1 MFELY
6 LICFMFCL
14 GAAAHRVDTW
24 NHNTEKHQIAL
35 KDALA
40 CFILAIG
47 VLLNWGIVYFFNEK
61 TPFLLFIFGM
71 AALIVECCKG
81 EICPLENRERAHIC
95 VHSLKTWR
103 ARCQNKFPKAWAF

>member
-14 GAAAHRVDTW
+14 GAAAHRVDIW
-24 NHNTEKHQIAL
+24 NHNTETQKIANT
-35 KDALA
+35 DALA

-71 AALIVECCKG
+71 AALIV
-81 EICPLENRERAHIC
+81 
-95 VHSLKTWR
+95 TFWR
-103 ARCQNKFPKAWAF
+103 NDIWAEGVSGLLSIAALLYKIIPPM

>member
-14 GAAAHRVDTW
+14 GAAAHRVDIW
-24 NHNTEKHQIAL
+24 NHNTETQKIANT
-35 KDALA
+35 DALA

-71 AALIVECCKG
+71 AALIVTFWRNDIWAEFVSG
-81 EICPLENRERAHIC
+81 LLA
-95 VHSLKTWR
+95 VASLLY
-103 ARCQNKFPKAWAF
+103 KFIPPV